1 MRLNLNNPRVLKTE
15 RNLHVKMLDSDPFT
29 VRRWKNA
36 TFYEVILLN
45 KILRSHF
52 FLEIISCTRSWNF
65 RWHLLWRPT
74 TERKNIVKLMAIS
87 QTIHTV
93 CWEDNYFSNRKF
105 NLFNSLFHSVYLVL
119 PKSCFLLKICLPC
132 VICGT
137 YVMKINAVSWH
148 SVRETSA

>member
-1 MRLNLNNPRVLKTE
+1 M
-15 RNLHVKMLDSDPFT
+15 HHSMLPS
-29 VRRWKNA
+29 
-36 TFYEVILLN
+36 
-45 KILRSHF
+45 
-52 FLEIISCTRSWNF
+52 IISCTRSWNF

-74 TERKNIVKLMAIS
+74 TERKNIVKIMAIS

-148 SVRETSA
+148 SVRETSASLGLACLCLHVFHAYCNFESKEANSITLFGRRPKKKIVRAEVSN